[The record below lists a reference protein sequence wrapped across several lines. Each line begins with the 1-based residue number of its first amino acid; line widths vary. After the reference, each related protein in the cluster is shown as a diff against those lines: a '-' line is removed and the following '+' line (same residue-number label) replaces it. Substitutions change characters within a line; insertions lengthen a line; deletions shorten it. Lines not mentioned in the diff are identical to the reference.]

1 MKKAHLL
8 FVLIGL
14 SILFAACTKKTF
26 KLKEE
31 FTLAFNHTGIVKLGG
46 KDKMELKFT
55 KLVEESRCAPGKTC
69 VWEGRVSV
77 DIELDNNEII
87 TLGLGDGFTSVTS
100 YKNHNIEL
108 LEVSYDSKEN
118 FGKETNYSIKLKV
131 D

>member
-31 FTLAFNHTGIVKLGG
+31 FTLAFNHTGIVKLGV

-108 LEVSYDSKEN
+108 MEVSYDSKEN

>member
-31 FTLAFNHTGIVKLGG
+31 FTLAFNNTGIVKLGG

-87 TLGLGDGFTSVTS
+87 TLGLGDGFTR
-100 YKNHNIEL
+100 
-108 LEVSYDSKEN
+108 
-118 FGKETNYSIKLKV
+118 
-131 D
+131 

>member
-1 MKKAHLL
+1 MKRAHLL
-8 FVLIGL
+8 FVLISL

-31 FTLAFNHTGIVKLGG
+31 FTLAFNNTGIVKLGG

-55 KLVEESRCAPGKTC
+55 KLVEESRCATGKTC

>member
-1 MKKAHLL
+1 
-8 FVLIGL
+8 
-14 SILFAACTKKTF
+14 
-26 KLKEE
+26 LKEE
-31 FTLAFNHTGIVKLGG
+31 FTLAFNNTGIVKLGG

-55 KLVEESRCAPGKTC
+55 KLVEESRCATGKTC